1 MEDVIHGHYFRI
13 FGYFEEMK
21 GDLASFID
29 YKAKL
34 EDSKEAFDMFNK
46 HKVKKIVFDL
56 TS

>member
-1 MEDVIHGHYFRI
+1 MSFMVIISWI
-13 FGYFEEMK
+13 FAIFEEMK

-34 EDSKEAFDMFNK
+34 EDSKEAFDMFDK